1 MRSQIEIRKKTTVEI
16 PESLLREALRISGKS
31 INETVSLG
39 LRLVA
44 AREASED
51 LLSMFGTYKSTFNFK
66 KLRDDK

>member
-1 MRSQIEIRKKTTVEI
+1 MRQIAEIRKKTTVEI
-16 PESLLREALRISGKS
+16 PEILLREALRVSGKS

-39 LRLVA
+39 LKLVA

-51 LLSMFGTYKSTFNFK
+51 LLSMYGSYKSKFNFK